1 MSKPKIVIDTHSGA
15 ITRPW
20 SRRVTTDDGTI
31 VAGAYETV
39 ALEQPLI
46 TYNWNPLRRYFY
58 KGTIHV
64 PEDIIQ
70 AIRQAQDEKEELR
83 GQMRQLKVEK
93 INDYRRKIYEFKNL
107 LNQSR
112 LHTTLE
118 EQASTFNYLTS
129 FYAAVKSAE
138 RYSRL

>member
-31 VAGAYETV
+31 VAGAYEAV

-46 TYNWNPLRRYFY
+46 TYNWNPLRNYFY
-58 KGTIHV
+58 KGT
-64 PEDIIQ
+64 IQ

-83 GQMRQLKVEK
+83 GRMRQLKVEK

-112 LHTTLE
+112 LHTSLE

-129 FYAAVKSAE
+129 FYSAVKSGE
-138 RYSRL
+138 